1 MKTRLPNHRRSVV
14 EVAAILRVSAR
25 TIQRL
30 VKAGDLRASND
41 GAIADDDLR
50 AFLDSRLTQ
59 KKENPA

>member
-50 AFLDSRLTQ
+50 AFLESRLTQ